1 MDTSLLKEELHQ
13 LIEKGDESFVKNF
26 YKLAKLYL
34 QKSEMDKMI
43 MDGEAD
49 IKAGRIYSSEE
60 MKDFIDS
67 WNWTENLRIG
77 RIVQRGIWKKSSI
90 SIKYCTVPK
99 KQKRFLIVF
108 EKGPCCLKIQN
119 MILSE

>member
-1 MDTSLLKEELHQ
+1 MDTSLLKEELHP
-13 LIEKGDESFVKNF
+13 LIEKGDESFVQNF

-67 WNWTENLRIG
+67 WN
-77 RIVQRGIWKKSSI
+77 
-90 SIKYCTVPK
+90 
-99 KQKRFLIVF
+99 
-108 EKGPCCLKIQN
+108 
-119 MILSE
+119 